1 MYSIE
6 RDMEQEGD
14 RMKYFVVVKFVSDGK
29 IKIWCDY
36 DEGYCWNSPIYKV
49 LGYAGTVNEAKN
61 IKANGLEIE

>member
-1 MYSIE
+1 
-6 RDMEQEGD
+6 
-14 RMKYFVVVKFVSDGK
+14 MKYFVVVKFVSDGK

-49 LGYAGTVNEAKN
+49 LGYADTMKEAKN